1 MGLHN
6 EGVWLDHN
14 KGGHYSRR
22 FVSMMYFIVSSN
34 ICFLLS
40 FLILYSFLVL
50 FLNNNVCVLARA
62 ELQTF

>member
-6 EGVWLDHN
+6 EGVWLDHK

-34 ICFLLS
+34 ICLFAS
-40 FLILYSFLVL
+40 TFRAFSPYRRVCNIL
-50 FLNNNVCVLARA
+50 
-62 ELQTF
+62 